1 MRKALVLFLSAVLV
15 LSISPILSSASQEG
29 KPDLKIGEFKVMK
42 VETQEVPLRLEIFLS
57 VRNSGNAAAAK
68 NFFISLFNRTSL
80 SDPWSKLQDFSSGPL
95 GINESAQFTKVF
107 DFEKSETHFFK
118 VELDA
123 NNEIDEFNE
132 ENNIGYSDTS
142 QYAGHFE
149 VLVTAPRMDIPLK
162 ENPAAT
168 TVVETEVL
176 SGMWRTVAADEAFK
190 LAPGVKVD
198 NQADGERVHLSIR
211 GQGILTE
218 RGTRGVK
225 TLVDGIPLNDPSGFV
240 SDFFDIDWATVK
252 RVEVL
257 RGPAAAFYGSG
268 SSGGILNI
276 MTRDG
281 GPQPIASSGFLTAG
295 SYGFYKGQAEAGG
308 TTGPMNY
315 RISGSYLSGDGYRDH
330 TKYWA
335 DNLYGKFHFNAAPSL
350 KLTAILGW
358 TDFFNDNAE
367 GLNLDWFSA
376 NPSEDRKRGNP
387 DSYSLE
393 EYKQTPLSYRQMF
406 GEDRIPFNE
415 YQKTSRLTSGIAGT
429 AGLGS
434 NLDLAFSGYFRHTK
448 YTESVPSSLIHRTYD
463 TPGFSLQL
471 NHNAGEGW
479 LKNHLSAGVDLGWQT
494 IDEYK
499 HPNLGDAVEGTE
511 FQSDQTMSQS
521 GAGVFV
527 LDRVELGPQWGA
539 SLSLRYDK
547 VTNKLDDHLKP
558 GGLDFSGDASFKK
571 ATGRFGVTWNPLPTF
586 GLYASWGTGFLPP
599 GTEELVNNPYALSG
613 FNMQLVPATSNGEE
627 IGVRGSFSNAF
638 IYDLALF
645 YLATNNDFGRYRVTW
660 RPMETFYGNV
670 GSSTRYGLET
680 FLAWY
685 PINPLALRLAYTYSH
700 FKYDTVQTLDVGV
713 TYNDTWL
720 PNSPQHQ
727 LYLDG
732 EFKVTPA
739 LKAGAALEYVSS
751 WYLDATNRILSNG
764 YGRTDP
770 YALVHIRLAYRF
782 EMGKAPFELMLSGRN
797 VFGVE
802 YYGFTEPD
810 PDGNSYQ
817 PAPTAEW
824 SVSLRVG
831 IGKTE

>member
-1 MRKALVLFLSAVLV
+1 MRRALVLFVSLILV
-15 LSISPILSSASQEG
+15 LSISPLLSFASQEG
-29 KPDLKIGEFKVMK
+29 KPDLKIGEFKVIK

-68 NFFISLFNRTSL
+68 NFFISLFYRTSP
-80 SDPWSKLQDFSSGPL
+80 SDSWLKLQDLSSGPL
-95 GINESAQFTKVF
+95 GINESAQFIKVF

-118 VELDA
+118 VVLDA
-123 NNEIDEFNE
+123 NNEIGESNE
-132 ENNIGYSDTS
+132 ENNISYTDTS

-190 LAPGVKVD
+190 LAPGIKVD

-225 TLVDGIPLNDPSGFV
+225 TLVDGIPLNDPSGYV

-252 RVEVL
+252 RVEVM

-276 MTRDG
+276 LTRDG
-281 GPQPIASSGFLTAG
+281 GPQPVAARGFLTAG
-295 SYGFYKGQAEAGG
+295 SFGFYKGQAEAGG

-315 RISGSYLSGDGYRDH
+315 RISGSYLSGDGYRQH

-335 DNLYGKFHFNAAPSL
+335 DNLYGKFHFNAAPSV

-358 TDFFNDNAE
+358 TDFFNENAE

-376 NPSEDRKRGNP
+376 NPSEYRKLANP
-387 DSYSLE
+387 DAYTLD
-393 EYKQTPLSYRQMF
+393 EYRSTPIWYQQMF
-406 GEDRIPFNE
+406 GVGRMPGNE
-415 YQKTSRLTSGIAGT
+415 YQRTARFTSGIAGT
-429 AGLGS
+429 TGLGS
-434 NLDLAFSGYFRHTK
+434 NLDLAFSAYFRHTK
-448 YTESVPSSLIHRTYD
+448 YTESVPSSLIHRSYD
-463 TPGFSLQL
+463 TPGFSLQV
-471 NHNAGEGW
+471 NHHAGEGW
-479 LKNHLSAGVDLGWQT
+479 LKNHMSVGADFSWQT
-494 IDEYK
+494 IDESK
-499 HPNLGDAVEGTE
+499 HPNLGNAVEGSDL
-511 FQSDQTMSQS
+511 QSDQAMSQS

-527 LDRVELGPQWGA
+527 LDRLELGPEWGV
-539 SLSLRYDK
+539 SLSLRYDR
-547 VTNKLDDHLKP
+547 VTSKLDDHLKA
-558 GGLDFSGDASFKK
+558 GGVDLSSDVAYKK
-571 ATGRFGVTWNPLPTF
+571 AAGRLGVTWNPLPDF
-586 GLYASWGTGFLPP
+586 SLYASWGTGFLPP
-599 GTEELVNNPYALSG
+599 GTEELVNNPYAFGG
-613 FNMQLVPATSNGEE
+613 FNTLLVPATSNGEE
-627 IGVRGSFSNAF
+627 VGARGSISNSF
-638 IYDLALF
+638 IYDVALF
-645 YLATNNDFGRYRVTW
+645 YLATENDFGRYRMAS
-660 RPMETFYGNV
+660 RPLETFYGNV
-670 GSSTRYGLET
+670 GSTHRYGLET

-685 PINPLALRLAYTYSH
+685 PVEPLALRLAYTYSH
-700 FKYDTVQTLDVGV
+700 FKYVDVQTAAGV
-713 TYNDTWL
+713 LYHNTWL
-720 PNSPQHQ
+720 PNSPEYQ

-732 EFKVTPA
+732 EYKITPA
-739 LKAGAALEYVSS
+739 LTAGAALEYVSS
-751 WYLDATNRILSNG
+751 WYIDSTNRIFPNG

-770 YALVHIRLAYRF
+770 YALVHVRLAYRF
-782 EMGKAPFELMLSGRN
+782 EMGKTPFELMLSGRN
-797 VFGVE
+797 IFGVE

-824 SVSLRVG
+824 SVGLRVG
-831 IGKTE
+831 VGKTD